1 VTFISFEAIS
11 FSVCERKTGK
21 VLAASTEE
29 NIQPFKDKMETFLS
43 SGKLII

>member
-1 VTFISFEAIS
+1 VTFISYVALS
-11 FSVCERKTGK
+11 FSVCETKTGK